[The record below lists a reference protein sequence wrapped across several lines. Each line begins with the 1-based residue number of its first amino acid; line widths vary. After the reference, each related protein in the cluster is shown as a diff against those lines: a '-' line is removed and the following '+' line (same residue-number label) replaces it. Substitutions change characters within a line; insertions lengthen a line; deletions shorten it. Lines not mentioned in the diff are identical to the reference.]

1 MSTHDNATSATPA
14 TRIPAPPVF
23 TAERLGRRCLV
34 TGGAGYVGRALVK
47 RLSAAGCSVRSF
59 DVLPHRHDANGVA
72 NADIE
77 TRVGD
82 LRDPDAVRAA
92 CAGIDTVFHTA
103 ALINTLSIYRPAE
116 RALVF
121 GVNVEGTRNVLRAAA
136 EAGVSAFVHTSSFN
150 VALSAKAGDMAQD
163 ESAPYVADAKD
174 LYTLSKIEA
183 ERAALAADDA
193 HAVAPGGMR
202 VCALRPGGIWGS
214 DTGSMMIRSFVEQL
228 AAGKFKVLVGDPAA
242 LTDNTH
248 VENLVDAELLAAQAL
263 RECPQTVGGRAYNIS
278 DGEPMNG
285 MAWFRPLVEGLGHAY
300 PQRWL
305 PMWLIRGVAWAAESA
320 HRLGAPQPL
329 LTIRGVNNL
338 AESSRL
344 SIERARRELGYAP
357 RYTQANGM
365 ALLLPAA
372 RALVARSGRLT

>member
-1 MSTHDNATSATPA
+1 MSANLHAAPIA
-14 TRIPAPPVF
+14 APPSF

-34 TGGAGYVGRALVK
+34 TGGAGYVGRALVR
-47 RLSAAGCSVRSF
+47 RLSAAGCEVRSF
-59 DVLPHRHDANGVA
+59 DVLPHRHADAAGVTA
-72 NADIE
+72 I
-77 TRVGD
+77 VGD
-82 LRDPDAVRAA
+82 LRDAAALRAA
-92 CAGIDTVFHTA
+92 CADVDTVFHTA
-103 ALINTLSIYRPAE
+103 ALINTLSRYRAAE
-116 RALVF
+116 RTLVF

-136 EAGVSAFVHTSSFN
+136 EAGVTAFVHTSSFN
-150 VALSAKAGDMAQD
+150 VALSAAAGDAAQD
-163 ESAPYVADAKD
+163 ESTPYVADAKD

-183 ERAALAADDA
+183 ERAALAADGA
-193 HAVAPGGMR
+193 NAEAEGGMR

-214 DTGSMMIRSFVEQL
+214 DTGSVMIRSFVEQL

-242 LTDNTH
+242 VTDNTH

-263 RECPQTVGGRAYNIS
+263 RERPQTVGGRAYNVS

-285 MAWFRPLVEGLGHAY
+285 MVWFRPLVEGLGHAY

-305 PMWLIRGVAWAAESA
+305 PMWLIRGVAWAAETS
-320 HRLGAPQPL
+320 HWLGAPHPL

-372 RALVARSGRLT
+372 RALVERSGTNGAP

>member
-1 MSTHDNATSATPA
+1 MSVNMHTSPIAAAPA
-14 TRIPAPPVF
+14 F
-23 TAERLGRRCLV
+23 TAEQLGRRCLV
-34 TGGAGYVGRALVK
+34 TGGAGYVGRALVR
-47 RLSAAGCSVRSF
+47 RLSAAGCAVRSF
-59 DVLPHRHDANGVA
+59 DVQPHRHEVDEATG
-72 NADIE
+72 ADIE
-77 TRVGD
+77 TSVGD
-82 LRDPDAVRAA
+82 LRDPAAVRAA

-103 ALINTLSIYRPAE
+103 ALINTLSRYRAAE
-116 RALVF
+116 RATVF
-121 GVNVEGTRNVLRAAA
+121 GVNVEGTRNILRAAT
-136 EAGVSAFVHTSSFN
+136 EAGVTAFVHTSSFN
-150 VALSAKAGDMAQD
+150 VALSAKAGNAAQD
-163 ESAPYVADAKD
+163 EAAPYVADAKD

-183 ERAALAADDA
+183 ERAALGADSVTPD
-193 HAVAPGGMR
+193 GMR

-214 DTGSMMIRSFVEQL
+214 DTGSVMIRSFVEQL

-242 LTDNTH
+242 VTDNTH

-263 RECPQTVGGRAYNIS
+263 RERPQTVGGRAYNVS

-305 PMWLIRGVAWAAESA
+305 PMWLIRAVAWAAETA
-320 HRLGAPQPL
+320 HWLGAPQPL

-357 RYTQANGM
+357 RYTQANGIP
-365 ALLLPAA
+365 LLLPAA
-372 RALVARSGRLT
+372 RMLVERSGKRA